1 MGKMLFDK
9 IGKYQVQQ
17 MIDELGLKIPQG
29 TIVDVTVPNAKVD
42 ELRLQWGEGQDQK
55 IRISS
60 ANFKKYIDPKVT
72 KL

>member
-1 MGKMLFDK
+1 MLFDK